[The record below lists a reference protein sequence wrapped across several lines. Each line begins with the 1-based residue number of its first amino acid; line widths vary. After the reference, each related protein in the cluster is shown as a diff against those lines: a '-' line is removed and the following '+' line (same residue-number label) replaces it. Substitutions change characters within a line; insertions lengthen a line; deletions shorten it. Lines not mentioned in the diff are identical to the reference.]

1 MKKGIGSLILA
12 MSFLVLSN
20 MAIAQ
25 CGGGKST
32 SSTSDCKSGT
42 SKIAL
47 VKFSSDNCGAC
58 QKLEPK
64 ITELKGKLT
73 NGVVFVKFDFTNDES
88 KAKTKT
94 FASEQGL
101 SSVLESNTG
110 TGYILVYDLKNQ
122 KVLAKLDNTQ
132 STDDM
137 EKTVLSY
144 L

>member
-12 MSFLVLSN
+12 MFFLVFTN
-20 MAIAQ
+20 AAIAQ

-32 SSTSDCKSGT
+32 SATKDCKSET

-58 QKLEPK
+58 KKLDPK

-73 NGVVFVKFDFTNDES
+73 DNVVFVKFDFTSDES
-88 KAKTKT
+88 KAKTKS

-101 SSVLESNTG
+101 NTVLESNTG

-132 STDDM
+132 STEDM
-137 EKTVLSY
+137 EKTILSY